1 MTFLDFQSLCH
12 LLTLVQACCGLIA
25 LVCRDLLAFIKFVQ
39 QNTQK
44 HTGKRSRLVSLTRF
58 APVKTDVHLVKRLQ
72 NVNVIIPY
80 G

>member
-25 LVCRDLLAFIKFVQ
+25 LACRDLLAFIKFVQ

-44 HTGKRSRLVSLTRF
+44 HTVREV
-58 APVKTDVHLVKRLQ
+58 D
-72 NVNVIIPY
+72 
-80 G
+80 